1 MKNLKD
7 LLDTNELKS
16 NIKFKKL
23 SINSNDID
31 PGDIFVALK
40 NSPKRDGN
48 LFIDHAFERGAVA
61 VLTGIHHANNKNRNI
76 IHVSG
81 LEGKLVDLANK
92 AYKFNQV
99 KKIFGVTGTNGKTS
113 TIHFLKQLH
122 EQLNMKVSFFN
133 SIENGGSGLEL
144 QSSKMTTPDIFKLYR
159 FLEISNENNIEN
171 SLLEVSSHAIHQK
184 RIGDIEI
191 KFKGLTSFSEDH
203 LDYHGNMEKY
213 SKVKE
218 SFFDYHD
225 LSLRGYV
232 LNEDNYLGAKLKQK
246 FKNCYSYSFHNKD
259 ADVFIHKSSSN
270 QFLLDSEDI
279 LPKKINV
286 NFQGDHYFSNL
297 ICALLLFWIANQDV
311 DLSSIDIFDLSLPE
325 GRNQK
330 IDFHGRD
337 VFIDFAHT
345 PDALNASLKSLR
357 KTHSGNLICLFGCGG
372 ERDRSKRSKMGKIAE
387 NLSDQVF
394 VTNDN
399 PRSENPEIIVQDI
412 LSECSS
418 EKINIIFDR
427 KEAILKSLESL
438 LNSEPGSALLIA
450 GKGNENYQ
458 EFENGLRKDFSDFK
472 EVMSFKNA
480 I

>member
-1 MKNLKD
+1 MKSLKNLLESNK
-7 LLDTNELKS
+7 LKS
-16 NIKFKKL
+16 DIQFNKL
-23 SINSNDID
+23 CINSNDID

-40 NSPKRDGN
+40 NSSKRDGN
-48 LFIDHAFERGAVA
+48 KYIDHAFDNGAVA
-61 VLTGIHHANNKNRNI
+61 ILSGIHHVNDNRNI

-81 LEGKLVDLANK
+81 LEEKLVDLANK
-92 AYKFNQV
+92 AYAYNQV
-99 KKIFGVTGTNGKTS
+99 KKIFGITGTNGKTS

-144 QSSKMTTPDIFKLYR
+144 RSSNMTTPDIFKLYR
-159 FLEISNENNIEN
+159 FLEISSEHNIEN

-213 SKVKE
+213 SDIKE
-218 SFFDYHD
+218 SFFDFD
-225 LSLRGYV
+225 DFSQEGYV
-232 LNEDNYLGAKLKQK
+232 FNEDNYLGTKLKQK
-246 FKNCYSYSFHNKD
+246 YKNSYSYSFQNKD

-270 QFLLDSEDI
+270 KFLLDSDDI

-297 ICALLLFWIANQDV
+297 VCALLLFKVANQDV
-311 DLSSIDIFDLSLPE
+311 NLSSIDFFDLSLPD

-330 IDFHGRD
+330 IDFEGRD

-345 PDALNASLKSLR
+345 PDALDTSLKSLR
-357 KTHSGNLICLFGCGG
+357 STHSGNLICLFGCGG
-372 ERDRSKRSKMGKIAE
+372 DRDRSKRSKMGKIAE

-399 PRSENPEIIVQDI
+399 PRSEDPETIVEDI

-418 EKINIIFDR
+418 KNIKVIFDR
-427 KEAILKSLESL
+427 KEAILESLESL
-438 LNSEPGSALLIA
+438 VNSKPGSALLIA

-458 EFENGLRKDFSDFK
+458 EFENGLRKDFSDS
-472 EVMSFKNA
+472 EVVMSFKNA

>member
-16 NIKFKKL
+16 DIRFKKL
-23 SINSNDID
+23 CINSNDID
-31 PGDIFVALK
+31 PGDVFVALK

-48 LFIDHAFERGAVA
+48 IFIDHAFEKGAVA
-61 VLTGIHHANNKNRNI
+61 VLTGIHHANYKKRNI

-81 LEGKLVDLANK
+81 LEEKLVDLANK
-92 AYKFNQV
+92 TYKFNQV

-144 QSSKMTTPDIFKLYR
+144 KSSKMTTPDIFKLYR

-171 SLLEVSSHAIHQK
+171 SLLEVSSHALHQK

-218 SFFDYHD
+218 SFFDSHD

-232 LNEDNYLGAKLKQK
+232 FNEDNYLGAKLKQK
-246 FKNCYSYSFHNKD
+246 FKNCYSYSFHNKN

-357 KTHSGNLICLFGCGG
+357 NTHPGNLICLFGCGG
-372 ERDRSKRSKMGKIAE
+372 DRDRSKRSKMGKIAE

-399 PRSENPEIIVQDI
+399 PRSEKPEMIVEDI
-412 LSECSS
+412 LSDCSS
-418 EKINIIFDR
+418 KNINVIFDR
-427 KEAILKSLESL
+427 KEAIFKSLEL
-438 LNSEPGSALLIA
+438 LLDSKPGSALLIA
-450 GKGNENYQ
+450 GKGNESYQ

>member
-1 MKNLKD
+1 MKSLKNLLESNK
-7 LLDTNELKS
+7 LKS
-16 NIKFKKL
+16 DIQFNKL
-23 SINSNDID
+23 CINSNDID

-40 NSPKRDGN
+40 NSSKRDGN
-48 LFIDHAFERGAVA
+48 KYIDHAFDNGAVA
-61 VLTGIHHANNKNRNI
+61 ILSGIHHVNDNRNI

-81 LEGKLVDLANK
+81 LEEKLVDLANK
-92 AYKFNQV
+92 AYAYNQV
-99 KKIFGVTGTNGKTS
+99 KKIFGITGTNGKTS

-144 QSSKMTTPDIFKLYR
+144 RSSNMTTPDIFKLYR
-159 FLEISNENNIEN
+159 FLEISSEHNIEN

-184 RIGDIEI
+184 RIGDLEI

-213 SKVKE
+213 SDIKE
-218 SFFDYHD
+218 SFFDFD
-225 LSLRGYV
+225 DFSQEGYV
-232 LNEDNYLGAKLKQK
+232 FNEDNYLGTKLKQK
-246 FKNCYSYSFHNKD
+246 YKNSYSYSFQNKD

-270 QFLLDSEDI
+270 KFLLDSDDI
-279 LPKKINV
+279 MPKKINV

-297 ICALLLFWIANQDV
+297 VCALLLFKVANQDV
-311 DLSSIDIFDLSLPE
+311 NLSRIDFFDLSLPD

-330 IDFHGRD
+330 IDFEGRD

-345 PDALNASLKSLR
+345 PDALDTSLKSLR
-357 KTHSGNLICLFGCGG
+357 STHSGNLICLFGCGG
-372 ERDRSKRSKMGKIAE
+372 DRDRSKRSKMGRIAE

-399 PRSENPEIIVQDI
+399 PRSEDPEKIVEDI
-412 LSECSS
+412 LSGCSS
-418 EKINIIFDR
+418 KNINVIFDR
-427 KEAILKSLESL
+427 KEAILESLESL
-438 LNSEPGSALLIA
+438 INSKPGSALLIA

-458 EFENGLRKDFSDFK
+458 EFENGLRKDFSDF
-472 EVMSFKNA
+472 EVVMSFKNA

>member
-1 MKNLKD
+1 MKNLKN
-7 LLDTNELKS
+7 LLHGNKLKS
-16 NIKFKKL
+16 DIQFKKIC
-23 SINSNDID
+23 INSNDID
-31 PGDIFVALK
+31 PGDVFVALK
-40 NSPKRDGN
+40 NSSKRDGN
-48 LFIDHAFERGAVA
+48 KYIDHAFNNGAVA
-61 VLTGIHHANNKNRNI
+61 VLSDIHHANDNRNI
-76 IHVSG
+76 FHVPG
-81 LEGKLVDLANK
+81 LEEKLVDLANK
-92 AYKFNQV
+92 AYVFNQV
-99 KKIFGVTGTNGKTS
+99 KKIFGITGTNGKTS

-122 EQLNMKVSFFN
+122 EQQNMKVSFFN

-144 QSSKMTTPDIFKLYR
+144 RSSNMTTPDIFKLYR
-159 FLEISNENNIEN
+159 FLEISNEHNIEN

-184 RIGDIEI
+184 RIGDIAI

-213 SKVKE
+213 SEIKE
-218 SFFDYHD
+218 SFFDSD
-225 LSLRGYV
+225 DFSLEGYV
-232 LNEDNYLGAKLKQK
+232 FNEDNYLGAKLKQK
-246 FKNCYSYSFHNKD
+246 YKNSYSYSFNNKD

-270 QFLLDSEDI
+270 KFLLDSEDI

-297 ICALLLFWIANQDV
+297 VCALLLFKVANQSV
-311 DLSSIDIFDLSLPE
+311 DLSSIDIFNLSLPE

-330 IDFHGRD
+330 IDFDGRD

-357 KTHSGNLICLFGCGG
+357 STHSGNLICLFGCGG
-372 ERDRSKRSKMGKIAE
+372 DRDRSKRSKMGKIAE

-399 PRSENPEIIVQDI
+399 PRSENPEIIVEDI

-418 EKINIIFDR
+418 KDINVIFDR
-427 KEAILKSLESL
+427 KEAIHESLESL
-438 LNSEPGSALLIA
+438 LNSKPGSALLIA

-458 EFENGLRKDFSDFK
+458 EFKNGLRKTFSDF
-472 EVMSFKNA
+472 EVVMSFKNA
-480 I
+480 F

>member
-1 MKNLKD
+1 MKSLKNLLESNK
-7 LLDTNELKS
+7 LKS
-16 NIKFKKL
+16 DIQFNKL
-23 SINSNDID
+23 CINSNDID

-40 NSPKRDGN
+40 NSSKRDGN
-48 LFIDHAFERGAVA
+48 KYIDHAFDNGAVA
-61 VLTGIHHANNKNRNI
+61 ILSGIHHVNDNRNI

-81 LEGKLVDLANK
+81 LEEKLVDLANK
-92 AYKFNQV
+92 AYAYNQV
-99 KKIFGVTGTNGKTS
+99 KNIFGITGTNGKTS

-144 QSSKMTTPDIFKLYR
+144 RSSNMTTPDIFKLYR
-159 FLEISNENNIEN
+159 FLEISSEHNIEN

-213 SKVKE
+213 SDIKE
-218 SFFDYHD
+218 SFFDFD
-225 LSLRGYV
+225 DFSQEGYV
-232 LNEDNYLGAKLKQK
+232 FNEDNYLGTKLKQK
-246 FKNCYSYSFHNKD
+246 YKNSYSYSFQNKD

-270 QFLLDSEDI
+270 KFLLDSDDI
-279 LPKKINV
+279 MPKKINV

-297 ICALLLFWIANQDV
+297 VCALLLFKVANQDV
-311 DLSSIDIFDLSLPE
+311 NLSRIDFFDLSLPD

-330 IDFHGRD
+330 IDFEGRD

-345 PDALNASLKSLR
+345 PDALDTSLKSLR
-357 KTHSGNLICLFGCGG
+357 STHSGNLICLFGCGG
-372 ERDRSKRSKMGKIAE
+372 DRDRSKRSKMGRIAE

-399 PRSENPEIIVQDI
+399 PRSEDPEKIVEDI
-412 LSECSS
+412 LSGCSS
-418 EKINIIFDR
+418 KNINVIFDR
-427 KEAILKSLESL
+427 KEAILESLESL
-438 LNSEPGSALLIA
+438 INSKPGSALLIA

-458 EFENGLRKDFSDFK
+458 EFENGLRKDFSDF
-472 EVMSFKNA
+472 EVVMSFKNA

>member
-1 MKNLKD
+1 MKSLNN
-7 LLDTNELKS
+7 LLDGNKLKS
-16 NIKFKKL
+16 DIQFKKL
-23 SINSNDID
+23 CINSNDIE

-40 NSPKRDGN
+40 NSSKRDGN
-48 LFIDHAFERGAVA
+48 KYIDHAFDNGALA
-61 VLTGIHHANNKNRNI
+61 VLSGIHHANDNRNI
-76 IHVSG
+76 IHVSK
-81 LEGKLVDLANK
+81 LEEKLVDLANK
-92 AYKFNQV
+92 AYAYNQV
-99 KKIFGVTGTNGKTS
+99 KKIFGITGTNGKTS
-113 TIHFLKQLH
+113 TINFLKQLH

-133 SIENGGSGLEL
+133 SIENGGSGLEIL
-144 QSSKMTTPDIFKLYR
+144 SSNMTTPDIFKLYR
-159 FLEISNENNIEN
+159 FLEISSEHNIEN

-184 RIGDIEI
+184 RTGDIEI

-213 SKVKE
+213 SDIKE
-218 SFFDYHD
+218 SFFDSD
-225 LSLRGYV
+225 DFSLEGYV
-232 LNEDNYLGAKLKQK
+232 FNEDNYLGTKLKQK
-246 FKNCYSYSFHNKD
+246 YKNSYSYSFNNKD

-270 QFLLDSEDI
+270 KFLLDSDDI

-297 ICALLLFWIANQDV
+297 VCALLLFKVANQDV
-311 DLSSIDIFDLSLPE
+311 NLSSIDFFDLSLPE

-330 IDFHGRD
+330 IDFEGRD

-345 PDALNASLKSLR
+345 PDALDASLKSLR
-357 KTHSGNLICLFGCGG
+357 STHSGNLICLFGCGG
-372 ERDRSKRSKMGKIAE
+372 DRDKSKRSKMGKIAE

-399 PRSENPEIIVQDI
+399 PRSEDPETIVGDI

-418 EKINIIFDR
+418 KNINVIFDR
-427 KEAILKSLESL
+427 KEAILESLESL
-438 LNSEPGSALLIA
+438 VNSKPGSALLIA

-458 EFENGLRKDFSDFK
+458 EFENGLRKNFSDFE

>member
-1 MKNLKD
+1 MKSLKNL
-7 LLDTNELKS
+7 LDSNKLKS
-16 NIKFKKL
+16 DIQFKKL
-23 SINSNDID
+23 CINSNDID

-40 NSPKRDGN
+40 NSSKRDGN
-48 LFIDHAFERGAVA
+48 KYIDHAFDNGAVA
-61 VLTGIHHANNKNRNI
+61 ILSGIHHVNDNRNI

-81 LEGKLVDLANK
+81 LEEKLVDLANK
-92 AYKFNQV
+92 AYAYNQV
-99 KKIFGVTGTNGKTS
+99 KNIFGITGTNGKTS

-144 QSSKMTTPDIFKLYR
+144 RSSNMTTPDICKLYR
-159 FLEISNENNIEN
+159 FLEISSEHNIEN
-171 SLLEVSSHAIHQK
+171 FLLEVSSHAIHQK

-213 SKVKE
+213 SDIKE
-218 SFFDYHD
+218 SFFDSD
-225 LSLRGYV
+225 DFSQEGYV
-232 LNEDNYLGAKLKQK
+232 FNEDNYLGTKLKQK
-246 FKNCYSYSFHNKD
+246 YKNSYSYSFQNKD

-270 QFLLDSEDI
+270 KFLLDSDDI

-286 NFQGDHYFSNL
+286 NSQGDHYFSNL
-297 ICALLLFWIANQDV
+297 VCALLLFKVANQDV
-311 DLSSIDIFDLSLPE
+311 NLSRIDFFDLSLPD

-330 IDFHGRD
+330 IDFEGRD

-345 PDALNASLKSLR
+345 PDALDTSLKSLR
-357 KTHSGNLICLFGCGG
+357 STHSGNLICLFGCGG

-387 NLSDQVF
+387 NLADQVF

-399 PRSENPEIIVQDI
+399 PRSEDPEKIVEDI
-412 LSECSS
+412 LSGCSS
-418 EKINIIFDR
+418 KNINVIFDR
-427 KEAILKSLESL
+427 KEAILESLESL
-438 LNSEPGSALLIA
+438 VNSKPGSALLIA

-458 EFENGLRKDFSDFK
+458 EFENGLRKDFSDY
-472 EVMSFKNA
+472 EVVMSFKNA

>member
-23 SINSNDID
+23 TINSNDID

-218 SFFDYHD
+218 SFFDSHD
-225 LSLRGYV
+225 LSSRGYV

-297 ICALLLFWIANQDV
+297 ICALLLFRIANQDI
-311 DLSSIDIFDLSLPE
+311 DLSSIDMFDLSLPE

-345 PDALNASLKSLR
+345 PDALNVSLKSLR

-372 ERDRSKRSKMGKIAE
+372 DRDRSKRSKMGKIAE

-418 EKINIIFDR
+418 KKINIIFDR

>member
-1 MKNLKD
+1 MKNLKN
-7 LLDTNELKS
+7 LLDGNKLKKD
-16 NIKFKKL
+16 IQFKNL
-23 SINSNDID
+23 CINSNDID
-31 PGDIFVALK
+31 PGDIFIALK
-40 NSPKRDGN
+40 NSSKRDGN
-48 LFIDHAFERGAVA
+48 KYIDHAFNKGAVA
-61 VLTGIHHANNKNRNI
+61 VLTGIHHANDNRNI

-81 LEGKLVDLANK
+81 LEEELVDLANK

-99 KKIFGVTGTNGKTS
+99 KKIFGITGTNGKTS

-122 EQLNMKVSFFN
+122 EKLNMKVSYFN
-133 SIENGGSGLEL
+133 SIENGGSGLDL

-159 FLEISNENNIEN
+159 FLEISNEQNIEN

-213 SKVKE
+213 SNIKE
-218 SFFDYHD
+218 SFFDSDD
-225 LSLRGYV
+225 LSSKGYV
-232 LNEDNYLGAKLKQK
+232 FNEDNYLGTKLKQK
-246 FKNCYSYSFHNKD
+246 YKNCHSYSFHNKD
-259 ADVFIHKSSSN
+259 ADVFIDKSSSN

-286 NFQGDHYFSNL
+286 NFQGDHFFSNL
-297 ICALLLFWIANQDV
+297 VCALLLFRAANQDI
-311 DLSSIDIFDLSLPE
+311 DFSSIDFFDLSLPE

-330 IDFHGRD
+330 IDFEGRD

-357 KTHSGNLICLFGCGG
+357 NTHSGNLICLFGCGG
-372 ERDRSKRSKMGKIAE
+372 DRDRSKRSKMGKIAE

-399 PRSENPEIIVQDI
+399 PRGEKPEIIVEDI
-412 LSECSS
+412 LSECST
-418 EKINIIFDR
+418 KNINVIFDR

-438 LNSEPGSALLIA
+438 LNSKPGSALLIA

-458 EFENGLRKDFSDFK
+458 EFENGLRKDFSDFE

>member
-1 MKNLKD
+1 MKNLRN
-7 LLDTNELKS
+7 LLDGSKLKS
-16 NIKFKKL
+16 DIQFKKL
-23 SINSNDID
+23 CINSNDID

-40 NSPKRDGN
+40 NSSKRDGN
-48 LFIDHAFERGAVA
+48 KYIDHAFNNGAVA
-61 VLTGIHHANNKNRNI
+61 VLTGNQHSNDKNRNI
-76 IHVSG
+76 IHVSK
-81 LEGKLVDLANK
+81 LEEKLVDLANRT
-92 AYKFNQV
+92 YKFNRV
-99 KKIFGVTGTNGKTS
+99 KKIFGITGTNGKTS

-159 FLEISNENNIEN
+159 FLEISNEHNIEN

-203 LDYHGNMEKY
+203 LDYHGNMEQY
-213 SKVKE
+213 SNVKE
-218 SFFDYHD
+218 SFFDSND
-225 LSLRGYV
+225 LSSKGYV
-232 LNEDNYLGAKLKQK
+232 FNEDSYLGAKLKQK
-246 FKNCYSYSFHNKD
+246 YKDSYSYSFHNKE

-297 ICALLLFWIANQDV
+297 VCALLLFKIANQDIN
-311 DLSSIDIFDLSLPE
+311 LSSLDMFDLSLPE

-330 IDFHGRD
+330 IDFNGRD

-345 PDALNASLKSLR
+345 PDALNASLNSLR
-357 KTHSGNLICLFGCGG
+357 NTHSGNLICLFGCGG
-372 ERDRSKRSKMGKIAE
+372 DRDRSKRSKMGKIAE

-394 VTNDN
+394 ITNDN
-399 PRSENPEIIVQDI
+399 PRSENPEIIVEDI

-418 EKINIIFDR
+418 KNINVIFDR
-427 KEAILKSLESL
+427 KEAIFKSLESL
-438 LNSEPGSALLIA
+438 LNSKPGSALLIA

-458 EFENGLRKDFSDFK
+458 EFENGLRKNFSDFE

>member
-99 KKIFGVTGTNGKTS
+99 KKIFGVTGTNGKTT

-225 LSLRGYV
+225 ISLRGYV

-311 DLSSIDIFDLSLPE
+311 DLSSIDMFDLSLPE

-330 IDFHGRD
+330 IEFHGRD

-372 ERDRSKRSKMGKIAE
+372 DRDRSKRSKMGKIAE

-399 PRSENPEIIVQDI
+399 PRGEKPEIIVEDI

-418 EKINIIFDR
+418 KNINVIFDR

>member
-1 MKNLKD
+1 MKSLKNL
-7 LLDTNELKS
+7 LDGNNLKS
-16 NIKFKKL
+16 DIQFKKL
-23 SINSNDID
+23 CINSNDID
-31 PGDIFVALK
+31 QGDIFVALK
-40 NSPKRDGN
+40 NSSKRDGN
-48 LFIDHAFERGAVA
+48 KYIDHAFDKGALA
-61 VLTGIHHANNKNRNI
+61 VLSGIHHANDNRNI

-81 LEGKLVDLANK
+81 LEEKLVDLANK
-92 AYKFNQV
+92 AYAFNKV
-99 KKIFGVTGTNGKTS
+99 KKIFGITGTNGKTS

-122 EQLNMKVSFFN
+122 EQLNMNVSFFN

-144 QSSKMTTPDIFKLYR
+144 RSSNMTTPDIFKLYR
-159 FLEISNENNIEN
+159 FLEISSEHNIEN

-213 SKVKE
+213 SDIKE
-218 SFFDYHD
+218 SFFDSD
-225 LSLRGYV
+225 DFSLEGYV
-232 LNEDNYLGAKLKQK
+232 FNEDNYLGTKLKQK
-246 FKNCYSYSFHNKD
+246 YKNSYSYSFHNKD

-270 QFLLDSEDI
+270 KFLLDSDDI

-297 ICALLLFWIANQDV
+297 VCALLLFKVANKDV
-311 DLSSIDIFDLSLPE
+311 DLSSMDFFDLSLPD

-330 IDFHGRD
+330 IDFEGRD

-345 PDALNASLKSLR
+345 PDALDASLKSLR
-357 KTHSGNLICLFGCGG
+357 STHSGNLICLFGCGG
-372 ERDRSKRSKMGKIAE
+372 DRDRSKRSKMGKIAE

-399 PRSENPEIIVQDI
+399 PRNEDPEKIVEDI

-418 EKINIIFDR
+418 KNINVIFDR
-427 KEAILKSLESL
+427 KEAILESLESL
-438 LNSEPGSALLIA
+438 VNSKPGSVLLIA
-450 GKGNENYQ
+450 GKGNESYQ
-458 EFENGLRKDFSDFK
+458 EFENGLSKDFSDF
-472 EVMSFKNA
+472 EVVMSFKNA